1 MKKTVNTLLLA
12 YLISCLPT
20 HAEMIPNTL
29 FGDNAVLQQGRRVPV
44 WGTASEGERVTVS
57 FGGQKVEAATKNGKW
72 MAWLEPMKSSFTPQT
87 MTISGSNT
95 LTMTNILVGEVW
107 LCGGQSNMER
117 KFPQLVS
124 TDPSQLPPV
133 NLEKEI
139 AAADLP
145 AIRHILIP
153 QVTSSNPLSTI
164 STTWMICSPKSVTNF
179 TAVGYFFARDLQKEL
194 NVPIGLINS
203 SWGGSIAAAWSRH
216 EALET
221 NPALNP
227 ILTDYNKDV
236 AAYPERLARY
246 QADEPKIQARYTKAL
261 AEAKAKGQ
269 RPPNPPHPPGDP
281 FKNVN
286 SPSYMFNAM
295 INPLIPH
302 AIRGVI
308 WYQGETDRL
317 KADQY
322 QKTFP
327 ALISDWRNL
336 WSEGDFPFLYV
347 QIAPCKMIGPEIR
360 EAQLLSL
367 KRTTNTAMTV
377 ITDWGHPNNMHPIH
391 KEPVGHRLSLAAR
404 ALAYGEK
411 IEYSGPLY
419 KAAQINGNSITIS
432 FDHTGNGLVAKDG
445 PLKGFLIAGSD
456 KVFIPA
462 QAEIKGESVVV
473 SAPEVTTPVAV
484 RYGWTNVP
492 DVNLFNQAG
501 LPASPF
507 RTDDWE
513 TQTNAP
519 AAAPIPSPQASPG
532 K

>member
-1 MKKTVNTLLLA
+1 MQTDE
-12 YLISCLPT
+12 CPT
-20 HAEMIPNTL
+20 HSETSSLKTPLVLSVFLALHFTVLHADVLPNGL

-44 WGTASEGERVTVS
+44 WGTASEGEKVTVA
-57 FGGQKVEAATKNGKW
+57 FGGQKVEVVAKDGKW
-72 MAWLEPMKSSFTPQT
+72 MAWLEPMRASSTPQT
-87 MTISGSNT
+87 MTISGSNS

-124 TDPSQLPPV
+124 NDPSQLPPV
-133 NLEKEI
+133 NLEQET
-139 AAADLP
+139 AAADHP
-145 AIRHILIP
+145 EIRHITIP
-153 QVTSSNPLSTI
+153 QITSSNPLSTI
-164 STTWMICSPKSVTNF
+164 STNWVICSPQTVTNF
-179 TAVGYFFARDLQKEL
+179 TAVGYFFARDLQKEIK
-194 NVPIGLINS
+194 VPIGLINS

-216 EALET
+216 ASMET
-221 NPALNP
+221 NPALTP
-227 ILTDYNKDV
+227 ILSDYAKDV
-236 AAYPERLARY
+236 ASYSERLAKY
-246 QADEPKIQARYTKAL
+246 QADESRIQSRYTNAV

-281 FKNVN
+281 VKNVN

-295 INPLIPH
+295 INPLIPY

-336 WSEGDFPFLYV
+336 WGEGDFPFLYV

-360 EAQLLSL
+360 EAQLLTL

-404 ALAYGEK
+404 ALAYGQS
-411 IEYSGPLY
+411 IEFSGPIY
-419 KAAQINGNSITIS
+419 KEAMINGNSITIR
-432 FDHTGNGLVAKDG
+432 FDHAGHELVAKG
-445 PLKGFLIAGSD
+445 SPLKGFLIAGAD
-456 KVFIPA
+456 KVFVPA
-462 QAEIKGESVVV
+462 QAEIRGETVVV
-473 SAPEVTTPVAV
+473 SSPQVTNPVAV
-484 RYGWTNVP
+484 RYGWDSVP
-492 DVNLFNQAG
+492 DVNLFNDAG

-507 RTDDWE
+507 RTD
-513 TQTNAP
+513 
-519 AAAPIPSPQASPG
+519 IP
-532 K
+532 